1 MDDIFEQKMISPM
14 LIGTEGA
21 AFDSPDY
28 IYELKLDGIRCL
40 AYLDDSGVELRNKRN
55 LRVAHIYPEL
65 AKIHKQVKTRCILDG
80 ELLVMKDG
88 RPYFAEMQRRSL
100 MSDHFKI
107 SLAAAKLPV
116 SFTAFDILYLGD
128 SPVNELP
135 LMERKN
141 LLASTV
147 QESDR
152 LAVSR
157 YIEEQGTAL
166 YRLAEEN
173 GLEGIVGKRKNS
185 LYYFGKR
192 THDWI
197 KSKNLLDDDFVICGY
212 IRKEKGVVSLVLGQY
227 GAGMYGDG
235 ILQYKG
241 HVTSGVGGADFE
253 RIAAAPAGKNP
264 PFQIVPKG
272 NENAIWLK
280 NGLVGTVKYMEKT
293 AFGGL
298 RQPVFKGLRDDKM
311 PGDCV
316 ERLS

>member
-65 AKIHKQVKTRCILDG
+65 AKIHKQVKARCILDG

-107 SLAAAKLPV
+107 NLAAAKLPV
-116 SFTAFDILYLGD
+116 SFTAFDILYLKD
-128 SPVNELP
+128 RPLNELP
-135 LMERKN
+135 LMERKD
-141 LLASTV
+141 LLAATV

-157 YIEEQGTAL
+157 YIEEQGIAL

-173 GLEGIVGKRKNS
+173 ELEGIVCKRKNS
-185 LYYFGKR
+185 LYHFGKR
-192 THDWI
+192 TRDWI
-197 KSKNLLDDDFVICGY
+197 KSKNLQDDDFVICGY

-227 GAGMYGDG
+227 ADG

-241 HVTSGVGGADFE
+241 HVTLGVGGADFE
-253 RIAAAPAGKNP
+253 RIAAVPADKNP
-264 PFQIVPKG
+264 PFHIVPKG
-272 NENAIWLK
+272 NEDALWLK

-311 PGDCV
+311 AEDCV
-316 ERLS
+316 ERL